1 MITGPVPIYHL
12 SHHHEPDECV
22 AAFAAWHG
30 YTSPLRSKPTIAS
43 CLEGS
48 HWLWWQVEAESAD
61 QALALLP
68 PFVAERSEAAEVRE
82 VPIP

>member
-1 MITGPVPIYHL
+1 MPRYQLTHR
-12 SHHHEPDECV
+12 HEPSECV

-30 YTSPLRSKPTIAS
+30 FESSLRGVPTIAS

-48 HWLWWQVEAESAD
+48 HRMWWQVEAASTEE
-61 QALALLP
+61 ALALLP
-68 PFVAERSEAAEVRE
+68 PFVSERSEAAEVRQ

>member
-1 MITGPVPIYHL
+1 MPTYHL
-12 SHHHEPDECV
+12 SHRHEPGECV

-30 YTSPLRSKPTIAS
+30 YTSPLRDMPTMAS

-48 HWLWWQVEAESAD
+48 HRLWWQVEAESAE

-68 PFVAERSEAAEVRE
+68 PFVAERTEAAEVRE

>member
-1 MITGPVPIYHL
+1 MPTYHL
-12 SHHHEPDECV
+12 THRHQPDECV

-30 YTSPLRSKPTIAS
+30 YTSPLRRRPTIAS

-48 HWLWWQVEAESAD
+48 HRLWWQVEAESAER
-61 QALALLP
+61 ALALLP
-68 PFVAERSEAAEVRE
+68 PYVAERSEAAEVRE

>member
-1 MITGPVPIYHL
+1 MIRGAVPTYHL
-12 SHHHEPDECV
+12 SHRHEPAECV

-30 YTSPLRSKPTIAS
+30 YTSPLRSRPTMAS

-48 HWLWWQVEAESAD
+48 HRVWWQVDAASAED
-61 QALALLP
+61 ALALLP
-68 PFVAERSEAAEVRE
+68 PFVAERTRAAEVQE

>member
-1 MITGPVPIYHL
+1 MPTYHL
-12 SHHHEPDECV
+12 IHRHEPAECV

-30 YTSPLRSKPTIAS
+30 YTSPLRSGTTIAS
-43 CLEGS
+43 CLEGGHS
-48 HWLWWQVEAESAD
+48 LWWQVEADSAE